1 MAKSSSVR
9 PPLRETIRSA
19 FNILRGLY
27 HAMRDEGFTISVYRD
42 KPDEPFIGYFFPEG
56 EAGMVVDIEKKP
68 RQGGVDTII
77 TIHRKGPEGP
87 NPELN

>member
-19 FNILRGLY
+19 LNILRGLY
-27 HAMRDEGFTISVYRD
+27 HAVRDEGFTISVYRD
-42 KPDEPFIGYFFPEG
+42 KPEGPFIGYFFPEG

-77 TIHRKGPEGP
+77 TIHSTKPEGL
-87 NPELN
+87 NQELN